1 MLAWLGSEEEPWQ
14 GPRVRLYL
22 VLDDNQVVL
31 SPDQEDIID
40 AFTDLCVVPLAAGR
54 VCAAVPRDMGR
65 PAAAEGSQVAAT
77 HGGE

>member
-40 AFTDLCVVPLAAGR
+40 AFTDLFKEVR
-54 VCAAVPRDMGR
+54 
-65 PAAAEGSQVAAT
+65 E
-77 HGGE
+77 